1 MKRSMNITAL
11 CVAAA
16 LLAAAGVARAG
27 EVALVPT
34 AGDTTDEKRAEIDEM
49 ILASLVA
56 QGHDVFGASE
66 TKAAMDKLAMTT
78 VESLKDADLLGSK
91 LKVEFVVIATVAAM
105 AGQDSLEVRCYF
117 LPEGRMELLEEIAAE
132 GESKMVLAAMLGRL
146 VTKGGLAGE
155 TAEGGKPPPPVE
167 GEGKDIDEAVAGAEA
182 EVTGETGE
190 GEKEGKESEDEKLVK
205 DLQTWPEKD
214 KDKRIAFGIDYRI
227 ALELGAGPTVMLNKP
242 VAGGRAGGFAYL
254 SLGYMAV
261 AACGCEFG
269 GEARAFFGPVDAF
282 SIAAFAGFN
291 FRLSPKVP
299 LYAGGK
305 LSLGY
310 LKNISG
316 ARSNRMI
323 LRGAANFTFLLRA
336 RYMIIIN
343 PASIVLLA
351 FDGDAVAFYDAG
363 LGFGVRF

>member
-1 MKRSMNITAL
+1 M
-11 CVAAA
+11 AAA
-16 LLAAAGVARAG
+16 VFAAGGAWGG

-34 AGDTTDEKRAEIDEM
+34 AGETTDEKRAEIDEM
-49 ILASLVA
+49 LLSSLVA
-56 QGHDVFGASE
+56 QGHDLYGASE
-66 TKAAMDKLAMTT
+66 TKAAMDKLAMAT
-78 VESLKDADLLGSK
+78 VESLKDAELLASK

-105 AGQDSLEVRCYF
+105 AGQDSIEVRCYY

-132 GESKMVLAAMLGRL
+132 GETKMVLMGMLGRL
-146 VTKGGLAGE
+146 VTKGGLAGG
-155 TAEGGKPPPPVE
+155 TSAGDKPPPPGGGEVE
-167 GEGKDIDEAVAGAEA
+167 DIDEAVA
-182 EVTGETGE
+182 EVTGETTE
-190 GEKEGKESEDEKLVK
+190 GETGGGPSEDDKMVK

-214 KDKRIAFGIDYRI
+214 KDKRIAYGIDYRI
-227 ALELGAGPTVMLNKP
+227 ALELGAGPTVMLTKP
-242 VAGGRAGGFAYL
+242 VTGSRVGGFASL

-269 GEARAFFGPVDAF
+269 GEIRAFFGPVDAF

-299 LYAGGK
+299 LYAGGR

-323 LRGAANFTFLLRA
+323 LRGGATLTFLIRA

-343 PASIVLLA
+343 PASVVLLA

>member
-1 MKRSMNITAL
+1 MTMNRHACIAAAWIMAVAL
-11 CVAAA
+11 VAAGGA
-16 LLAAAGVARAG
+16 WAA

-34 AGDTTDEKRAEIDEM
+34 GGETTEEKRAEIDEM
-49 ILASLVA
+49 LLAALVA
-56 QGHDVFGASE
+56 QGHDVYGASE

-78 VESLKDADLLGSK
+78 VESLKDAELLGSK

-105 AGQDSLEVRCYF
+105 AGQDSIEVRCYF

-132 GESKMVLAAMLGRL
+132 GETKMVLAGMLGRL
-146 VTKGGLAGE
+146 VTKGGLAGTTGVE
-155 TAEGGKPPPPVE
+155 EKPPPTGE
-167 GEGKDIDEAVAGAEA
+167 GEVEDVEEAIG

-190 GEKEGKESEDEKLVK
+190 AEAGEGPSEDDKLVK

-214 KDKRIAFGIDYRI
+214 KDKRIAYGLDYRI
-227 ALELGAGPTVMLNKP
+227 SLELGAGPTVMLTKP
-242 VAGGRAGGFAYL
+242 VAGGRAGGFASL

-269 GEARAFFGPVDAF
+269 GEIRAFFGPVDAF

-299 LYAGGK
+299 LYAGGR
-305 LSLGY
+305 LTLGY

-323 LRGAANFTFLLRA
+323 LRGGATLTFLLRA

-343 PASIVLLA
+343 PVSIVLLA

>member
-1 MKRSMNITAL
+1 MRRTMNIPAL
-11 CVAAA
+11 CAAAA
-16 LLAAAGVARAG
+16 LVLAAAGAWAG

-34 AGDTTDEKRAEIDEM
+34 AGETTDEKKAGIDEM
-49 ILASLVA
+49 ILASLTA
-56 QGHDVFGASE
+56 LGHDVFGASE
-66 TKAAMDKLAMTT
+66 TKAAMDKLAMAS
-78 VESLKDADLLGSK
+78 VESLKDAELLGSK
-91 LKVEFVVIATVAAM
+91 LKIEFVVITTVAAM
-105 AGQDSLEVRCYF
+105 AGQDSLEVRCYY
-117 LPEGRMELLEEIAAE
+117 LPEGRMELLEEIATE
-132 GESKMVLAAMLGRL
+132 GETEMILAGMLARL
-146 VTKGGLAGE
+146 VTKGGLAAPAGE
-155 TAEGGKPPPPVE
+155 GDKPPPPVE
-167 GEGKDIDEAVAGAEA
+167 GEVGDIDEAVAGAG
-182 EVTGETGE
+182 VTGETAE
-190 GEKEGKESEDEKLVK
+190 GESEDERMIK
-205 DLQTWPEKD
+205 DLQSWPEKD
-214 KDKRIAFGIDYRI
+214 KDKRIAYGIDYRI
-227 ALELGAGPTVMLNKP
+227 ALELQAGPTVMLTKP
-242 VAGGRAGGFAYL
+242 VAGGRAGGFASL
-254 SLGYMAV
+254 SVGYMAV

-269 GEARAFFGPVDAF
+269 GELRAFFGPVDAF

-323 LRGAANFTFLLRA
+323 LRGAALLTFLIRA

-351 FDGDAVAFYDAG
+351 FEGDAVAFYDAS